1 MSYCDEPC
9 PTVDAFLKRSP
20 YLAEFNPNIYQ
31 GIWYELAFYADTNFY
46 TDDFITSCP
55 YETAW
60 RRRNYT
66 KHMDGTVNDKHD
78 PFFYAGNRFS
88 RAIFIILRS
97 VIKND
102 SYDRTIQYQCK
113 IDQLGKRVFTGVNFL
128 PRTHFDSAADRKQA
142 TDEMINE
149 ALNAGAE
156 QKYLQELKIVQWE
169 TCFK

>member
-20 YLAEFNPNIYQ
+20 CLAEFNPNIYQ

-88 RAIFIILRS
+88 RAIFIILLLQ
-97 VIKND
+97 KK
-102 SYDRTIQYQCK
+102 C
-113 IDQLGKRVFTGVNFL
+113 KRVFTGVNFL

>member
-31 GIWYELAFYADTNFY
+31 VYY
-46 TDDFITSCP
+46 
-55 YETAW
+55 
-60 RRRNYT
+60 R
-66 KHMDGTVNDKHD
+66 
-78 PFFYAGNRFS
+78 
-88 RAIFIILRS
+88 RS